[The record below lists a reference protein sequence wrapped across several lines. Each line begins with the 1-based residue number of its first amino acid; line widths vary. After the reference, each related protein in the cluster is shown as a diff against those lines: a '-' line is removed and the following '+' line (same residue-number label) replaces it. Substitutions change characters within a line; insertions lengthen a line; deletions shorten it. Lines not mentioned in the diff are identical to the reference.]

1 MILNVIYDS
10 SVANAPVGFAAA
22 MTQVV
27 NFFQNNFSN
36 PTTVTIQV
44 GWGEVNGQSLGA
56 GALGESV
63 SFLQPTTY
71 GAITAALGANVTS
84 AADQSSVASLPATDP
99 TNGVYWLTQAEAR
112 VLGIATGSGVDGFV
126 GFSSVN
132 GIFDFVQSDAITTAK
147 FDFFATAI
155 HEISEIM
162 GRQTLDGMTLGGQAN
177 SFEPL
182 DLFHFTGL
190 GARTFSGTTVG
201 YFSADNGATNLDNF
215 NTLTN
220 GDFGDWAASA
230 GHDAFL
236 AFSSSG
242 VINVVSPADMT
253 VMDVLGWTVTP
264 RADLVVSGVSVS
276 PTTASFTVGNTGAI
290 ASDASTT
297 ALYLSTDATITSA
310 DIRVGSGAT
319 PVIASLG
326 SDSESFGFSLPTNLT
341 PGTYFLG
348 VVADDLGQV
357 TEFNENNDV
366 SATVQV
372 ILGNDTTNTLVG
384 SSTGNLMF
392 AFGGDDSLNGGGG
405 ADTMVGGAGDD
416 TYSVDNSGDLTVE
429 NSGEGTDLVLSSV
442 SFTLQANVENL
453 TLTGTAANSG
463 TGNALANV
471 ITGNTGNNILA
482 GLGGADTINGGGG
495 LDTATYAAS
504 PSAVNISLAAGTA
517 SGGDAQGDVLSGI
530 ENLTGSAFDDVLE
543 GDGGNNVLVGGAGV
557 DMVTYAHATA
567 AVTVSLALSTAQNT
581 GGAGVD
587 TLSQFEGLTGTLFAD
602 TLTGSS
608 GSNTLVGLD
617 GNDSLVGG
625 AGADTMIGG
634 LGDDTYSV
642 DSTGD
647 VIVENPGEGTDL
659 VLASANHT
667 LEANVENLTLVGTG
681 AVNGTGNSGANIIL
695 GNAANNVLAGMGG
708 ADTLNGGDGL
718 DTASYAASPSAVN
731 LSLATSTY
739 SGGDA
744 DGDVLTN
751 IENLTG
757 SAFND
762 TIEGDSGP
770 NVLVG
775 GAGVDMLS
783 YAHATAAVNVSL
795 AITTAQTTGG
805 AGIDTISQF
814 ENLTGSAFNDTLT
827 GSSSGNLIVGLDGAD
842 SLVGGAGADTLVG
855 GIGDDTYSVDNS
867 GDQVVENPGEGTE
880 LVLASV
886 THTLE
891 ANVEN
896 ITLIGTGAI
905 NATGNS
911 GANIILGNSG
921 NNVLAGMGGADTI
934 DGGGGTD
941 TASYAASGAG
951 VNLSL
956 ATATYSGGD
965 AQGDVL
971 TNIENLTG
979 SAFDDVI
986 EGDGGNNVLVG
997 GAGIDTLTYVH
1008 ATGGVTVNLA
1018 TTSAQTTGGA
1028 GVDTISQFENLTGS
1042 LFADT
1047 LTGSN
1052 SPNILTGLDGADS
1065 LAGASGTD
1073 TLIGGA
1079 GDDTLTG
1086 GSNADHFVY
1095 ADGPVPGGA
1104 GLGVDT
1110 ITDFS
1115 HTTGDKIDLSGL
1127 DANITLGGDQA
1138 FTFIGST
1145 AFHNV
1150 AGELRFAPIS
1160 GGVAVMGDTNGDGIA
1175 DFTIN
1180 LNAVTTL
1187 VSTDFI
1193 L

>member
-1 MILNVIYDS
+1 VILNVTYDS
-10 SVANAPVGFAAA
+10 SVANAPAGFTAA
-22 MTQVV
+22 MAQVI

-36 PTTVTIQV
+36 PVTVNIAV
-44 GWGEVNGQSLGA
+44 GWGEVGGQAMGA
-56 GALGESV
+56 GALGESI
-63 SFLQPTTY
+63 SYLQPTTY
-71 GAITAALGANVTS
+71 GAITAALGANATS
-84 AADQSSVASLPATDP
+84 ASDLSSVASLPGADP
-99 TNGVYWLTQAEAR
+99 TNGVYWLTQAQAK
-112 VLGIATGSGVDGFV
+112 VLGVAAGSGLDGYV
-126 GFSSVN
+126 GFSSVS
-132 GIFDFVQSDAITTAK
+132 GIFDFQESDAITTAK

-162 GRQTLDGMTLGGQAN
+162 GRQMLDGMTIGSQAN
-177 SFEPL
+177 SYEPL

-190 GARTFSGTTVG
+190 GTRTFSGLTTG

-215 NTLTN
+215 NTLSN

-242 VINVVSPADMT
+242 VINVVSPTDMI

-264 RADLVVSGVSVS
+264 RPDLVVSSVSVGAS
-276 PTTASFTVGNTGAI
+276 AVSFTVRNTGAI
-290 ASDASTT
+290 SADASTT
-297 ALYLSTDATITSA
+297 ALYISTDASITSA
-310 DIRVGSGAT
+310 DIRVGSGPT
-319 PVIASLG
+319 PTIASLG
-326 SDSESFGFSLPTNLT
+326 ADPESIGFSLPTNLT

-348 VVADDLGQV
+348 VASDDLGQV

-366 SATVQV
+366 SSPLQV
-372 ILGNDTTNTLVG
+372 ILGNNSANTVIG
-384 SSTGNLMF
+384 TSTGNVMF
-392 AFGGDDSLNGGGG
+392 AMGGDDSLNGGGG

-416 TYSVDNSGDLTVE
+416 TYSVDNSGDLVVE
-429 NSGEGTDLVLSSV
+429 NAGEGTDLVMASV
-442 SFTLQANVENL
+442 SLTLQANVENL
-453 TLTGTAANSG
+453 TLTGTSALSG
-463 TGNALANV
+463 TGNALANA
-471 ITGNTGNNILA
+471 ITGNAGANVLA
-482 GLGGADTINGGGG
+482 GLGGADTLNGGDG

-504 PSAVNISLAAGTA
+504 PAAVNLSLATA
-517 SGGDAQGDVLSGI
+517 TYSGGDADGDVLSNI
-530 ENLTGSAFDDVLE
+530 ENLTGSAFNDTLE
-543 GDGGNNVLVGGAGV
+543 GDAGNNVLNGGSGV
-557 DMVTYAHATA
+557 DMLTYVHATA
-567 AVTVSLALSTAQNT
+567 GVSISLAITTAQVT
-581 GGAGVD
+581 GGAGTDSV
-587 TLSQFEGLTGTLFAD
+587 SQFENLTGTTFND

-608 GSNTLVGLD
+608 SANLIVGLD
-617 GNDSLVGG
+617 GADSIVGG
-625 AGADTMIGG
+625 AGNDTMVGG

-642 DSTGD
+642 DNSGD
-647 VIVENPGEGTDL
+647 LVTENPGEGTDL
-659 VLASANHT
+659 ILASATHT

-681 AVNGTGNSGANIIL
+681 AINGTGNSGGNVIL
-695 GNAANNVLAGMGG
+695 GNAANNILAGLGG

-718 DTASYAASPSAVN
+718 DTASYAASPLAVN

-744 DGDVLTN
+744 DGDVLSN

-762 TIEGDSGP
+762 TLEGDAGP

-775 GAGVDMLS
+775 GSGVDMLT
-783 YAHATAAVNVSL
+783 YAHAAAGVSISL

-805 AGIDTISQF
+805 SGIDTVSQF

-827 GSSSGNLIVGLDGAD
+827 GTTSANLIVGLDGND
-842 SLVGGAGADTLVG
+842 SLVGGVGNDTMVG
-855 GIGDDTYSVDNS
+855 GLGDDTFSVDNS
-867 GDQVVENPGEGTE
+867 ADQVIENAGEGTD
-880 LVLASV
+880 LIVASA

-896 ITLIGTGAI
+896 ITLTGTSAI
-905 NATGNS
+905 NATGNA
-911 GANIILGNSG
+911 GANIILGNAA
-921 NNVLAGMGGADTI
+921 NNVLAGLGGADTI
-934 DGGGGTD
+934 DGGGGVD
-941 TASYAASGAG
+941 TASYGASGAA

-971 TNIENLTG
+971 TNIANLTG

-986 EGDGGNNVLVG
+986 EGDGGNNVLNG

-1008 ATGGVTVNLA
+1008 ATGGVSVSLA
-1018 TTSAQTTGGA
+1018 LSSAQTTGGA
-1028 GVDTISQFENLTGS
+1028 GVDTISLFENLTGS
-1042 LFADT
+1042 ALADT
-1047 LTGSN
+1047 LTGSTAA
-1052 SPNILTGLDGADS
+1052 NILTGLDGADS
-1065 LAGASGTD
+1065 LNGGSGND
-1073 TLIGGA
+1073 TLVGGA

-1086 GSNADHFVY
+1086 GANADHFVY

-1115 HTTGDKIDLSGL
+1115 HSLGDQLDLSGL
-1127 DANITLGGDQA
+1127 DANTTVGGDQA
-1138 FTFIGST
+1138 FTFIGAA
-1145 AFHNV
+1145 AFHNI
-1150 AGELRFAPIS
+1150 AGELRFAAIS
-1160 GGVAVMGDTNGDGIA
+1160 GGVAVMGDTNGDGVA

-1180 LNAVTTL
+1180 LNAVSTL